1 MKDEVINRLVAVL
14 NALDNIS
21 VRGKPNLANLSG
33 SIAILEETRDI
44 LLGCEITKEEE
55 QPKDKLAEVQLWLFG
70 VTILF
75 LMVSLARNTG

>member
-44 LLGCEITKEEE
+44 F
-55 QPKDKLAEVQLWLFG
+55 AWL
-70 VTILF
+70 
-75 LMVSLARNTG
+75 